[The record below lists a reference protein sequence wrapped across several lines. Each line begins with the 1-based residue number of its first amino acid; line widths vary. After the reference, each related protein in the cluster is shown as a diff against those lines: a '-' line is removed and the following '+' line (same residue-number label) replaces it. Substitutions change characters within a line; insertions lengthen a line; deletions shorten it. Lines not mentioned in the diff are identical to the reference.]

1 MNKFIVYLCVLASL
15 IILSGCG
22 KIYSTASNIFS
33 GSIYNPKPDKV
44 VTLYVIGKGLEP
56 ENALTRGQAVIMAE
70 RAAVADGHRQLAE
83 KVKGIYVDAYMKAG
97 NGVADYNTIQLHTQA
112 WLRGSEIVELKQGE
126 YNITEARMR
135 LRINFSKKGMVW
147 WPIGINNSDSKNVPI

>member
-1 MNKFIVYLCVLASL
+1 M
-15 IILSGCG
+15 
-22 KIYSTASNIFS
+22 FS
-33 GSIYNPKPDKV
+33 GGIYDAKAHKV
-44 VTLYVIGKGLEP
+44 VTFYVVGKGLEP

-83 KVKGIYVDAYMKAG
+83 KVKGVYVDAYMKAG
-97 NGVADYNTIQLHTQA
+97 NGVANYNTIHVHTQA
-112 WLRGSEIVELKQGE
+112 WLRGSEIIELKQGQ

-147 WPIGINNSDSKNVPI
+147 WPVGVNTSNSKNVPI